1 MQPNLLEKRTKWCVS
16 VLEKRTNNIIKEDGN
31 ILYAPIYM
39 TMFLHHHPAV
49 TPLIYH
55 PELPKAKRTSV
66 MKTQDIAKENKGEI
80 VIYQSEEGKAAI
92 DVILQDETVWVTQ
105 EQMVALFG
113 KAKSTISEHLKH
125 IFEEGE
131 LDQNSVVRFFRTT
144 AADGKSYN
152 TTYYNLDVVI
162 SVGYRVHSVQ
172 GTRFRQWATQRIHEY
187 IIKGYTLDD
196 ERLKGNGGRYF
207 RELLQRIRDIRSSER
222 NLYQQV
228 TDIYATAVDYDPKA
242 EITRQFFATVQN
254 KMHYAAH
261 QHTAAEVV
269 YDRVDNEKPMLGM
282 TNFKGNYITKD
293 DVIIAKNYLTEIELQ
308 RLNLLVS
315 QFFDYAELQ
324 AMEQHPM
331 TMQEWIDELDRVLSN
346 NRRPLLEGSGSIS
359 HQQAQEKAEHEYA
372 VYRQREMNQLESDYD
387 RAIRQLSLFGSANGL
402 LGGEGDSKGE

>member
-1 MQPNLLEKRTKWCVS
+1 MDKQIMVYKTADDISLEVQT
-16 VLEKRTNNIIKEDGN
+16 DG
-31 ILYAPIYM
+31 
-39 TMFLHHHPAV
+39 
-49 TPLIYH
+49 
-55 PELPKAKRTSV
+55 
-66 MKTQDIAKENKGEI
+66 
-80 VIYQSEEGKAAI
+80 
-92 DVILQDETVWVTQ
+92 ETVWLTQ
-105 EQMVALFG
+105 EQMCLLFG
-113 KAKSTISEHLKH
+113 RTQSVIARH
-125 IFEEGE
+125 IANIFKEGE
-131 LDQNSVVRFFRTT
+131 LEKEVVYSKFAYTT
-144 AADGKSYN
+144 RHGAIDGK
-152 TTYYNLDVVI
+152 TQTKEVGLYNLDVVI

-293 DVIIAKNYLTEIELQ
+293 DVIIAKNYLSENELQ

-346 NRRPLLEGSGSIS
+346 NRRPLLEGGGSIS
-359 HQQAQEKAEHEYA
+359 HQQAQEKAEHEYTI
-372 VYRQREMNQLESDYD
+372 YRQREMNQLESDYD
-387 RAIRQLSLFGSANGL
+387 RAIRQLSLFGSTNGL
-402 LGGEGDSKGE
+402 LGEEEPNDQ

>member
-1 MQPNLLEKRTKWCVS
+1 
-16 VLEKRTNNIIKEDGN
+16 
-31 ILYAPIYM
+31 
-39 TMFLHHHPAV
+39 
-49 TPLIYH
+49 
-55 PELPKAKRTSV
+55 
-66 MKTQDIAKENKGEI
+66 MKTQDLTNDTRGEI
-80 VIYQSEEGKAAI
+80 VIYQSEEGRVSV
-92 DVILQDETVWVTQ
+92 DVLFQDETVWLPI
-105 EQMVALFG
+105 EQMSILFG
-113 KAKSTISEHLKH
+113 KSRSTINEHILNIYK
-125 IFEEGE
+125 EGE
-131 LDQNSVVRFFRTT
+131 LSEADTVRKIGISDFSTKPTNF
-144 AADGKSYN
+144 
-152 TTYYNLDVVI
+152 YNLDVVI

-196 ERLKGNGGRYF
+196 EQLKGNGGRYF

-293 DVIIAKNYLTEIELQ
+293 DVIIAKNYLSENELQ

-346 NRRPLLEGSGSIS
+346 NRRPLLEGGGSIS
-359 HQQAQEKAEHEYA
+359 HQQAQEKAEHEYTI
-372 VYRQREMNQLESDYD
+372 YRQREMNQLESDYD
-387 RAIRQLSLFGSANGL
+387 RAIRQLSLFGSTNGL
-402 LGGEGDSKGE
+402 LGEGDSHNEK

>member
-1 MQPNLLEKRTKWCVS
+1 
-16 VLEKRTNNIIKEDGN
+16 
-31 ILYAPIYM
+31 
-39 TMFLHHHPAV
+39 
-49 TPLIYH
+49 
-55 PELPKAKRTSV
+55 
-66 MKTQDIAKENKGEI
+66 MKTQDLTNDTRGEI
-80 VIYQSEEGKAAI
+80 VIYQSEEGKVSI
-92 DVILQDETVWVTQ
+92 DVLFQDETVWLPI
-105 EQMVALFG
+105 EQMSILFG
-113 KAKSTISEHLKH
+113 KSRSTINEHILNIYK
-125 IFEEGE
+125 EGE
-131 LDQNSVVRFFRTT
+131 LSE
-144 AADGKSYN
+144 ADTMRKIGISDFSTKPTN
-152 TTYYNLDVVI
+152 FYNLDVVI

-293 DVIIAKNYLTEIELQ
+293 DVTIAKNYLTEIELQ

-331 TMQEWIDELDRVLSN
+331 TMQEWIDELDRVLNN
-346 NRRPLLEGSGSIS
+346 NRRPLLTGTGSIS
-359 HQQAQEKAEHEYA
+359 HQQAQEKAEHEYTI
-372 VYRQREMNQLESDYD
+372 YRQREMNQLESDYD
-387 RAIRQLSLFGSANGL
+387 RAIRQLSLFSGSTEQL
-402 LGGEGDSKGE
+402 SGETSIDEE

>member
-1 MQPNLLEKRTKWCVS
+1 
-16 VLEKRTNNIIKEDGN
+16 
-31 ILYAPIYM
+31 
-39 TMFLHHHPAV
+39 
-49 TPLIYH
+49 
-55 PELPKAKRTSV
+55 
-66 MKTQDIAKENKGEI
+66 MKTQDLTKDTRGEV

-92 DVILQDETVWVTQ
+92 DVILQDETVWLPI
-105 EQMVALFG
+105 EQMSILFG
-113 KAKSTISEHLKH
+113 KSRSTINEHILNIYK
-125 IFEEGE
+125 EGE
-131 LDQNSVVRFFRTT
+131 LSEADTVRKIGISDFSTKPTNF
-144 AADGKSYN
+144 
-152 TTYYNLDVVI
+152 YNLDVVI

-293 DVIIAKNYLTEIELQ
+293 DVIIAKNYLNEKELTV
-308 RLNLLVS
+308 LNLLVS

-359 HQQAQEKAEHEYA
+359 HQQAQEKAEHEYTI
-372 VYRQREMNQLESDYD
+372 YRQREMNQLESDYD
-387 RAIRQLSLFGSANGL
+387 RAIRQLSLFSGSTEQL
-402 LGGEGDSKGE
+402 SGETSIDEE

>member
-1 MQPNLLEKRTKWCVS
+1 
-16 VLEKRTNNIIKEDGN
+16 
-31 ILYAPIYM
+31 
-39 TMFLHHHPAV
+39 
-49 TPLIYH
+49 
-55 PELPKAKRTSV
+55 
-66 MKTQDIAKENKGEI
+66 MKTQDLTKDTKGEI
-80 VIYQSEEGKAAI
+80 VIYQSEEGKVSV
-92 DVILQDETVWVTQ
+92 DVLFQDETVWLPI
-105 EQMVALFG
+105 EQMSILFG
-113 KAKSTISEHLKH
+113 KSRSTINEHILNIYK
-125 IFEEGE
+125 EGE
-131 LDQNSVVRFFRTT
+131 LSE
-144 AADGKSYN
+144 ADTMRKIGISDFSTKPTN
-152 TTYYNLDVVI
+152 FYNLDVVI

-228 TDIYATAVDYDPKA
+228 TDIYATAVDYNPKA

-293 DVIIAKNYLTEIELQ
+293 DVTIAKNYLTEIELQ

-359 HQQAQEKAEHEYA
+359 HQQAQEKAEHEYTI
-372 VYRQREMNQLESDYD
+372 YRQREMNQLESDYD
-387 RAIRQLSLFGSANGL
+387 RAIRQLSLFSGSTEQL
-402 LGGEGDSKGE
+402 SGETSKDED

>member
-1 MQPNLLEKRTKWCVS
+1 MN
-16 VLEKRTNNIIKEDGN
+16 
-31 ILYAPIYM
+31 
-39 TMFLHHHPAV
+39 
-49 TPLIYH
+49 
-55 PELPKAKRTSV
+55 
-66 MKTQDIAKENKGEI
+66 TQDLTKDAKGEI
-80 VIYQSEEGKAAI
+80 VIYQSEEGRVSV
-92 DVILQDETVWVTQ
+92 DVLFQDETVWLPI
-105 EQMVALFG
+105 EQMSILFG
-113 KAKSTISEHLKH
+113 KSRSTINEHILNIYK
-125 IFEEGE
+125 EGE
-131 LDQNSVVRFFRTT
+131 LSEADTVRKIGISDFSTKPTNF
-144 AADGKSYN
+144 
-152 TTYYNLDVVI
+152 YNLDVVI

-293 DVIIAKNYLTEIELQ
+293 DVTIAKNYLTEIELQ

-359 HQQAQEKAEHEYA
+359 HQQAQEKAVHEYTI
-372 VYRQREMNQLESDYD
+372 YRQREMNQLESDYD
-387 RAIRQLSLFGSANGL
+387 RAVRQLSLFSGSTEQL
-402 LGGEGDSKGE
+402 SGETSIDEE

>member
-1 MQPNLLEKRTKWCVS
+1 MN
-16 VLEKRTNNIIKEDGN
+16 
-31 ILYAPIYM
+31 
-39 TMFLHHHPAV
+39 
-49 TPLIYH
+49 
-55 PELPKAKRTSV
+55 
-66 MKTQDIAKENKGEI
+66 TQDLTKDTKGEI
-80 VIYQSEEGKAAI
+80 VIYQSEEGRVSV
-92 DVILQDETVWVTQ
+92 DVLFQDETVWLPI
-105 EQMVALFG
+105 EQMSILFG
-113 KAKSTISEHLKH
+113 KSRSTINEHILNIYK
-125 IFEEGE
+125 EGE
-131 LDQNSVVRFFRTT
+131 LSEADTVRKIGISDFSTKPTNF
-144 AADGKSYN
+144 
-152 TTYYNLDVVI
+152 YNLDVVI

-359 HQQAQEKAEHEYA
+359 HQQAQEKAEHEYTI
-372 VYRQREMNQLESDYD
+372 YRQREMNQLESDYD
-387 RAIRQLSLFGSANGL
+387 RAIRQLSLFSSTNGL
-402 LGGEGDSKGE
+402 SCE

>member
-1 MQPNLLEKRTKWCVS
+1 MN
-16 VLEKRTNNIIKEDGN
+16 
-31 ILYAPIYM
+31 
-39 TMFLHHHPAV
+39 
-49 TPLIYH
+49 
-55 PELPKAKRTSV
+55 
-66 MKTQDIAKENKGEI
+66 TQDLTKDTKGEI
-80 VIYQSEEGKAAI
+80 VIYQSEEGRVSV
-92 DVILQDETVWVTQ
+92 DVLFQDETVWLPI
-105 EQMVALFG
+105 EQMSILFG
-113 KAKSTISEHLKH
+113 KSRSTINEHILNIYK
-125 IFEEGE
+125 EGE
-131 LDQNSVVRFFRTT
+131 LSEADTVRKIGISDFSTKPTNF
-144 AADGKSYN
+144 
-152 TTYYNLDVVI
+152 YNLDVVI

-293 DVIIAKNYLTEIELQ
+293 DVTIAKNYLTEIELQ

-359 HQQAQEKAEHEYA
+359 HQQAQEKAVHEYTI
-372 VYRQREMNQLESDYD
+372 YRQREMNQLESDYD
-387 RAIRQLSLFGSANGL
+387 RAIRQLSLFGSTNSL
-402 LGGEGDSKGE
+402 LGEDDSQSDK

>member
-1 MQPNLLEKRTKWCVS
+1 
-16 VLEKRTNNIIKEDGN
+16 
-31 ILYAPIYM
+31 
-39 TMFLHHHPAV
+39 
-49 TPLIYH
+49 
-55 PELPKAKRTSV
+55 
-66 MKTQDIAKENKGEI
+66 MKTQDLTKDTKGEI
-80 VIYQSEEGKAAI
+80 VIYQSEEGRVSV
-92 DVILQDETVWVTQ
+92 DVLFQDETVWLPI
-105 EQMVALFG
+105 EQMSILFG
-113 KAKSTISEHLKH
+113 KSRSTINEHILNIYK
-125 IFEEGE
+125 EGE
-131 LDQNSVVRFFRTT
+131 LSEADTVRKIGISDFSTKPTNF
-144 AADGKSYN
+144 
-152 TTYYNLDVVI
+152 YNLDVVI

-293 DVIIAKNYLTEIELQ
+293 DVTIAKNYLTEIELQ

-359 HQQAQEKAEHEYA
+359 HQQAQEKAVHEYTI
-372 VYRQREMNQLESDYD
+372 YRQREMNQLESDYD
-387 RAIRQLSLFGSANGL
+387 RAIRQLSLFSGSTEQL
-402 LGGEGDSKGE
+402 SGETSIDEE

>member
-1 MQPNLLEKRTKWCVS
+1 
-16 VLEKRTNNIIKEDGN
+16 
-31 ILYAPIYM
+31 
-39 TMFLHHHPAV
+39 
-49 TPLIYH
+49 
-55 PELPKAKRTSV
+55 
-66 MKTQDIAKENKGEI
+66 MKTQDLTKDTKGEI
-80 VIYQSEEGKAAI
+80 VIYQSEEGRVSV
-92 DVILQDETVWVTQ
+92 DVLFQDETVWLPI
-105 EQMVALFG
+105 EQMSILFG
-113 KAKSTISEHLKH
+113 KSRSTINEHILNIYK
-125 IFEEGE
+125 EGE
-131 LDQNSVVRFFRTT
+131 LSEADTVRKIGISDFSTKPTNF
-144 AADGKSYN
+144 
-152 TTYYNLDVVI
+152 YNLDVVI

-293 DVIIAKNYLTEIELQ
+293 DVIIAKNYLNEKELTV
-308 RLNLLVS
+308 LNLLVS

-346 NRRPLLEGSGSIS
+346 NRRPLLEGGGSIS
-359 HQQAQEKAEHEYA
+359 HQQAQEKAEHEYTI
-372 VYRQREMNQLESDYD
+372 YRQREMNQLESDYD
-387 RAIRQLSLFGSANGL
+387 RAIRQLSLFSGSTEQL
-402 LGGEGDSKGE
+402 SGETSIDEE

>member
-1 MQPNLLEKRTKWCVS
+1 
-16 VLEKRTNNIIKEDGN
+16 
-31 ILYAPIYM
+31 
-39 TMFLHHHPAV
+39 
-49 TPLIYH
+49 
-55 PELPKAKRTSV
+55 
-66 MKTQDIAKENKGEI
+66 MKTQDLTKDTKGEI
-80 VIYQSEEGKAAI
+80 VIYQSEEGRVSV
-92 DVILQDETVWVTQ
+92 DVLFQDETVWLPI
-105 EQMVALFG
+105 EQMSILFG
-113 KAKSTISEHLKH
+113 KSRSTINEHILNIYK
-125 IFEEGE
+125 EGE
-131 LDQNSVVRFFRTT
+131 LSEADTVRKIGISDFSTKPTNF
-144 AADGKSYN
+144 
-152 TTYYNLDVVI
+152 YNLDVVI

-293 DVIIAKNYLTEIELQ
+293 DVTIAKNYLTEIELQ

-346 NRRPLLEGSGSIS
+346 NRRPLLEGCGSIS
-359 HQQAQEKAEHEYA
+359 HQQAQEKAVHEYTI
-372 VYRQREMNQLESDYD
+372 YRQREMNQLESDYD
-387 RAIRQLSLFGSANGL
+387 RAIRQLSLFSGSTEQL
-402 LGGEGDSKGE
+402 SGETSIDEE

>member
-1 MQPNLLEKRTKWCVS
+1 
-16 VLEKRTNNIIKEDGN
+16 
-31 ILYAPIYM
+31 
-39 TMFLHHHPAV
+39 
-49 TPLIYH
+49 
-55 PELPKAKRTSV
+55 
-66 MKTQDIAKENKGEI
+66 MKTQDLTNDTRGEI
-80 VIYQSEEGKAAI
+80 VIYQSEEGKVSV
-92 DVILQDETVWVTQ
+92 DVLFQDETVWLPI
-105 EQMVALFG
+105 EQMSILFG
-113 KAKSTISEHLKH
+113 KSRSTINEHILNIYK
-125 IFEEGE
+125 EGE
-131 LDQNSVVRFFRTT
+131 LSEADTVRKIGISDFSTKPTNF
-144 AADGKSYN
+144 
-152 TTYYNLDVVI
+152 YNLDVVI

-293 DVIIAKNYLTEIELQ
+293 DVTIAKNYLTEIELQ

-359 HQQAQEKAEHEYA
+359 HQQAQEKAVHEYTI
-372 VYRQREMNQLESDYD
+372 YRQREMNQLESDYD
-387 RAIRQLSLFGSANGL
+387 RAIRQLSLFSGSTEQL
-402 LGGEGDSKGE
+402 SGETSIDEE

>member
-1 MQPNLLEKRTKWCVS
+1 
-16 VLEKRTNNIIKEDGN
+16 
-31 ILYAPIYM
+31 
-39 TMFLHHHPAV
+39 
-49 TPLIYH
+49 
-55 PELPKAKRTSV
+55 
-66 MKTQDIAKENKGEI
+66 MKTQDLTKDTKGEI
-80 VIYQSEEGKAAI
+80 VIYQSEEGRVSV
-92 DVILQDETVWVTQ
+92 DVLFQDETVWLPI
-105 EQMVALFG
+105 EQMSILFG
-113 KAKSTISEHLKH
+113 KSRSTINEHILNIYK
-125 IFEEGE
+125 EGE
-131 LDQNSVVRFFRTT
+131 LSKADTVRKIGISDFSTKPTNF
-144 AADGKSYN
+144 
-152 TTYYNLDVVI
+152 YNLDVVI

-228 TDIYATAVDYDPKA
+228 TDIYATAVDYDPKT

-293 DVIIAKNYLTEIELQ
+293 DVTIAKNYLTEIELQ

-359 HQQAQEKAEHEYA
+359 HQQAQEKAVHEYTI
-372 VYRQREMNQLESDYD
+372 YRQREMNQLESDYD
-387 RAIRQLSLFGSANGL
+387 RAIRQLSLFSGSTEQL
-402 LGGEGDSKGE
+402 SGETSIDEE

>member
-1 MQPNLLEKRTKWCVS
+1 MN
-16 VLEKRTNNIIKEDGN
+16 
-31 ILYAPIYM
+31 
-39 TMFLHHHPAV
+39 
-49 TPLIYH
+49 
-55 PELPKAKRTSV
+55 
-66 MKTQDIAKENKGEI
+66 TQDLTKDTKGEI
-80 VIYQSEEGKAAI
+80 VIYQSEEGRVSV
-92 DVILQDETVWVTQ
+92 DVLFQDETVWLPI
-105 EQMVALFG
+105 EQMSILFG
-113 KAKSTISEHLKH
+113 KSRSTINEHILNIYK
-125 IFEEGE
+125 EGE
-131 LDQNSVVRFFRTT
+131 LSEADTVRKIGISDFSTKPTNF
-144 AADGKSYN
+144 
-152 TTYYNLDVVI
+152 YNLDVVI

-187 IIKGYTLDD
+187 ILKGYTLDD

-293 DVIIAKNYLTEIELQ
+293 DVTITKNYLTEIELQ

-359 HQQAQEKAEHEYA
+359 HQQAQEKAEHEYTI
-372 VYRQREMNQLESDYD
+372 YRQREMNQLESDYD
-387 RAIRQLSLFGSANGL
+387 RAIRQLSLFSGSTEQL
-402 LGGEGDSKGE
+402 SGETSIDEE

>member
-1 MQPNLLEKRTKWCVS
+1 MNTEDLTK
-16 VLEKRTNNIIKEDGN
+16 D
-31 ILYAPIYM
+31 
-39 TMFLHHHPAV
+39 
-49 TPLIYH
+49 
-55 PELPKAKRTSV
+55 
-66 MKTQDIAKENKGEI
+66 TQGEI
-80 VIYQSEEGKAAI
+80 VIYQSEEGRVSV
-92 DVILQDETVWVTQ
+92 DVLFQDETVWLPI
-105 EQMVALFG
+105 EQMSILFG
-113 KAKSTISEHLKH
+113 KSRSTINEHILNIYK
-125 IFEEGE
+125 EGE
-131 LDQNSVVRFFRTT
+131 LSEADTVRKIGISDFSTKPTNF
-144 AADGKSYN
+144 
-152 TTYYNLDVVI
+152 YNLDVVI

-293 DVIIAKNYLTEIELQ
+293 DVTIAKNYLTEIELQ

-359 HQQAQEKAEHEYA
+359 HQQAQEKAEHEYTI
-372 VYRQREMNQLESDYD
+372 YRQREMNQLESDYD
-387 RAIRQLSLFGSANGL
+387 RAVRQLSLFSGSTEQL
-402 LGGEGDSKGE
+402 SGETSIDEE

>member
-1 MQPNLLEKRTKWCVS
+1 MQD
-16 VLEKRTNNIIKEDGN
+16 TN
-31 ILYAPIYM
+31 
-39 TMFLHHHPAV
+39 
-49 TPLIYH
+49 
-55 PELPKAKRTSV
+55 
-66 MKTQDIAKENKGEI
+66 ENKTGEI

-105 EQMVALFG
+105 EQMTLLFNRD
-113 KAKSTISEHLKH
+113 KSTISRH
-125 IFEEGE
+125 IKNLFEEGE
-131 LDQNSVVRFFRTT
+131 LDEKSVVAFFATT
-144 AADGKSYN
+144 AADGKTYN
-152 TTYYNLDVVI
+152 VAYYNLDVVI

-228 TDIYATAVDYDPKA
+228 TDIYATAIDYDPKA

-269 YDRVDNEKPMLGM
+269 FNRVDNEKPMLGM

-293 DVIIAKNYLTEIELQ
+293 DVIIAKNYLNEKELTV
-308 RLNLLVS
+308 LNLLVS

-324 AMEQHPM
+324 AIEQHPM
-331 TMQEWIDELDRVLSN
+331 TMQEWIDELDHVLSN
-346 NRRPLLEGSGSIS
+346 NRRPILTSTGSIS
-359 HQQAQEKAEHEYA
+359 HQQAQEKAEHEYTI
-372 VYRQREMNQLESDYD
+372 YRQREMNQLESDYD
-387 RAIRQLSLFGSANGL
+387 RAVRQLSLFSGSTEQL
-402 LGGEGDSKGE
+402 SGETSKDKE

>member
-1 MQPNLLEKRTKWCVS
+1 MN
-16 VLEKRTNNIIKEDGN
+16 
-31 ILYAPIYM
+31 
-39 TMFLHHHPAV
+39 
-49 TPLIYH
+49 
-55 PELPKAKRTSV
+55 
-66 MKTQDIAKENKGEI
+66 TQDLTKDTKGEI
-80 VIYQSEEGKAAI
+80 VIYQSEEGRVSV
-92 DVILQDETVWVTQ
+92 DVLFQDETVWLPI
-105 EQMVALFG
+105 EQMSILFG
-113 KAKSTISEHLKH
+113 KSRSTINEHILNIYK
-125 IFEEGE
+125 EGE
-131 LDQNSVVRFFRTT
+131 LSEADTVRKIGISDFSTKPTNF
-144 AADGKSYN
+144 
-152 TTYYNLDVVI
+152 YNLDVVI

-228 TDIYATAVDYDPKA
+228 TDIYATAVDYDPQA

-293 DVIIAKNYLTEIELQ
+293 DVTIAKNYLTEIELQ

-346 NRRPLLEGSGSIS
+346 NRRPLLEGGGSIS
-359 HQQAQEKAEHEYA
+359 HQQAQEKAVHEYTI
-372 VYRQREMNQLESDYD
+372 YRQREMNQLESDYD
-387 RAIRQLSLFGSANGL
+387 RAIRQLSLFSGSTEQL
-402 LGGEGDSKGE
+402 SGETSIDEA

>member
-1 MQPNLLEKRTKWCVS
+1 MANEKQNT
-16 VLEKRTNNIIKEDGN
+16 T
-31 ILYAPIYM
+31 
-39 TMFLHHHPAV
+39 
-49 TPLIYH
+49 
-55 PELPKAKRTSV
+55 
-66 MKTQDIAKENKGEI
+66 GEI
-80 VIYQSEEGKAAI
+80 VIYQSEEGKAQI
-92 DVILQDETVWVTQ
+92 DVILANETVWVTQ
-105 EQMVALFG
+105 EQMTLLFNRD
-113 KAKSTISEHLKH
+113 KSTISRHIKN
-125 IFEEGE
+125 IFEDGE
-131 LDQNSVVRFFRTT
+131 LVEDSVVAFFATT
-144 AADGKSYN
+144 ASDGKTYN
-152 TTYYNLDVVI
+152 VAYYNLDVVI

-172 GTRFRQWATQRIHEY
+172 GTRFRQWATQRIREY

-228 TDIYATAVDYDPKA
+228 TDIYATAIDYDPKA

-261 QHTAAEVV
+261 EHTAAEIV

-293 DVIIAKNYLTEIELQ
+293 DIIIAKNYLTEIELQ

-324 AMEQHPM
+324 ALEQHPM
-331 TMQEWIDELDRVLSN
+331 TMRKWIDELDRVLQN
-346 NRRPLLEGSGSIS
+346 NRRPLLTGSGSVS
-359 HQQAQEKAEHEYA
+359 HQQALDKAEHEYT

-387 RAIRQLSLFGSANGL
+387 RAVRQLSLFSGANDQL
-402 LGGEGDSKGE
+402 KGEN

>member
-1 MQPNLLEKRTKWCVS
+1 
-16 VLEKRTNNIIKEDGN
+16 
-31 ILYAPIYM
+31 
-39 TMFLHHHPAV
+39 
-49 TPLIYH
+49 
-55 PELPKAKRTSV
+55 
-66 MKTQDIAKENKGEI
+66 MKTQDLTKDTKGEI
-80 VIYQSEEGKAAI
+80 VIYQSEEGKVSV
-92 DVILQDETVWVTQ
+92 DVLFQDETVWLPI
-105 EQMVALFG
+105 EQMSILFG
-113 KAKSTISEHLKH
+113 KSRSTINEHILNIYK
-125 IFEEGE
+125 EGE
-131 LDQNSVVRFFRTT
+131 LSEADTVRKIGISDFSTKPTNF
-144 AADGKSYN
+144 
-152 TTYYNLDVVI
+152 YNLDVVI

-293 DVIIAKNYLTEIELQ
+293 DVTIAKNYLNEKELTI
-308 RLNLLVS
+308 LNLLVS

-359 HQQAQEKAEHEYA
+359 HQQAQEKAEHEYTI
-372 VYRQREMNQLESDYD
+372 YRQREMNKLESDYD
-387 RAIRQLSLFGSANGL
+387 RAVRQLSLFGSTNGL
-402 LGGEGDSKGE
+402 SGKDDSQSDK